1 MHDKYEKH
9 VSNPEEGYKI
19 IKDHFNSIELLSQFT
34 GQKKILNKPI
44 TTEKVRQAT
53 LKLNSNKDPGTDRT
67 LTELVKY
74 SPVEVHYFYSKIIKS
89 VLKNHQMVDIGRG
102 SLCPLYKPG
111 KPTGPMKNL
120 RPVILLAILRKKI
133 SSEKKKL
140 YHPTETCEA
149 KVKYYLSQSQSS
161 YRLNRNTSDVL
172 WTYR

>member
-1 MHDKYEKH
+1 M
-9 VSNPEEGYKI
+9 
-19 IKDHFNSIELLSQFT
+19 
-34 GQKKILNKPI
+34 
-44 TTEKVRQAT
+44 
-53 LKLNSNKDPGTDRT
+53 KLNSNRNPETDRT

-74 SPVEVHYFYSKIIKS
+74 STAEVHYFYPKIIKS

-111 KPTGPMKNL
+111 KPKGPMKNL

-140 YHPTETCEA
+140 YHPTKTCEA
-149 KVKYYLSQSQSS
+149 KAQYYLSRSQSP